1 MRQSVNRKH
10 SKYMRQ
16 VQHIFCVCAFLIGIC
31 AHAHAQ
37 KDGSTCYKA
46 IPIGKDYTVNIS
58 SAQTVWYSARTFD
71 LPLAVY
77 FIPQNETDPAP
88 EVEMDFSCTSGIYS
102 DPIICML
109 FCKGGTVT
117 MPMPHRPPLD
127 TTRVE
132 GQLAYYISMGKSY
145 RDLLFKMGIDYNVDV
160 VIKVTYHSAGSMSIA
175 PDDMFSSCVEVDK
188 IVHLGDS
195 VPVEANDKESYAIVP
210 YVQWQYDS
218 IQYEWYGTTPCVLS
232 IGNNC
237 TFDPTSATDDAI
249 MDGGPNSPSNPMQP
263 GDKWK
268 VTSGL
273 LMDYVSDTVNY
284 PNEAGMF
291 FAKFYS
297 SAPGGMK
304 ITKIPTLPPRADAI
318 IMRYDHTYALN
329 AHDTVVY
336 AMPKTWVQDLQFT
349 TPTTH
354 LFRMYI
360 ASDPDFSQSHVIDSL
375 LFSPSNDGHILGL
388 LGTQLKEYWKKAI
401 DQYLYVRFECSEA
414 TTVTPAQ
421 WSVSPCVNSSKLI
434 TNGNEFSVAKGS
446 YGKVF
451 YRFYYKHWKGGD
463 MTFQWKNNRTK
474 CPLYMGDTCS
484 YENSATDAHVLLS
497 VDVPSNGKWILTKE
511 RLDTLEKYVDG
522 DGYLYI
528 LFYPTAQAKMVV
540 TTDAPEDADPIY
552 PTATVTVACD
562 ANNHP
567 YVEVKTAQTITI
579 SNEAGTAVK
588 TISAQPDA
596 KYSLSD
602 LSSGTY
608 TLQGETETITI
619 NL

>member
-1 MRQSVNRKH
+1 MKLRN
-10 SKYMRQ
+10 
-16 VQHIFCVCAFLIGIC
+16 ILCACAFLIGVC
-31 AHAHAQ
+31 APTHAQ

-46 IPIGKDYTVNIS
+46 IPIGKEYSVEIS
-58 SAQTVWYSARTFD
+58 TAQTVWYSARTFD

-77 FIPQNETDPAP
+77 FIPQHESDPAP

-117 MPMPHRPPLD
+117 MPIPHRPPLD

-145 RDLLFKMGIDYNVDV
+145 RDLLLKMGIDYNVDV

-195 VPVEANDKESYAIVP
+195 IPVEANDKESYVIVP

-218 IQYEWYGTTPCVLS
+218 IQYEWTGTTPCLLS
-232 IGNNC
+232 VGNNC
-237 TFDPTSATDDAI
+237 SFDPTSTTDDAI

-268 VTSGL
+268 VTSDL
-273 LMDYVSDTVNY
+273 LMDFVSDTVNY

-297 SAPGGMK
+297 AASGGMK
-304 ITKIPTLPPRADAI
+304 ITKIPTLPPRANAI

-336 AMPKTWVQDLQFT
+336 AIPKSWVKDMQFS
-349 TPTTH
+349 TPSKH
-354 LFRMYI
+354 LFKMYI
-360 ASDPDFSQSHVIDSL
+360 ASDPDFSLPHMIDSL
-375 LFSPSNDGHILGL
+375 RFNPSYDGHILGL
-388 LGTQLKEYWKKAI
+388 LGTQLKEYWKKAV
-401 DQYLYVRFECSEA
+401 DQYLYVRFECSEV
-414 TTVTPAQ
+414 TTVVPAQ
-421 WSVSPCVNSSKLI
+421 WSVSPCQTKAKLI
-434 TNGNEFSVAKGS
+434 TKGNEMTIAKGS
-446 YGKVF
+446 NGKVF
-451 YRFYYKHWKGGD
+451 YRFYYNHWKGGN
-463 MTFQWKNNRTK
+463 MTFQWGDRRTK

-511 RLDTLEKYVDG
+511 RLDTLEKYVDN

-528 LFYPTAQAKMVV
+528 LFYPLAQSKMIISS
-540 TTDAPEDADPIY
+540 DAPEEADPVY
-552 PTATVTVACD
+552 PAATVTVRCD
-562 ANNHP
+562 INNKP
-567 YVEVKTAQTITI
+567 FVEVSVTQTVTVEDETGTI
-579 SNEAGTAVK
+579 VK
-588 TISAQPDA
+588 TFTDAVPDA

-602 LSSGTY
+602 LPAGKY
-608 TLQGETETITI
+608 TLRGNKETITV

>member
-1 MRQSVNRKH
+1 MRR
-10 SKYMRQ
+10 

-145 RDLLFKMGIDYNVDV
+145 RDLLLKMGVDYNVDV

-175 PDDMFSSCVEVDK
+175 PDGMFSSCVEVDK

-195 VPVEANDKESYAIVP
+195 IPVEANDKESYVIVP

-218 IQYEWYGTTPCVLS
+218 IQYEWTGTTPCILS
-232 IGNNC
+232 VGNNC
-237 TFDPTSATDDAI
+237 SFDPTSATDDAI

-263 GDKWK
+263 GAKWK

-401 DQYLYVRFECSEA
+401 DQYLYVRFDCSEA
-414 TTVTPAQ
+414 TTVTPALWKMSECVKK
-421 WSVSPCVNSSKLI
+421 WSVLPIGRDVQLQ
-434 TNGNEFSVAKGS
+434 KGDYES
-446 YGKVF
+446 GQVY
-451 YRFYYKHWKGGD
+451 YRIYYASWRGGD
-463 MTFQWKNNRTK
+463 VTFQWKSTQNGCTV
-474 CPLYMGDTCS
+474 YIGDNCS
-484 YENSATDAHVLLS
+484 FAPSSTDEHVVIWKSLSKNSRWTIPASTIEEWGER
-497 VDVPSNGKWILTKE
+497 VDE
-511 RLDTLEKYVDG
+511 E
-522 DGYLYI
+522 GYLYVR
-528 LFYPTAQAKMVV
+528 FNAKAAAKMLI
-540 TTDAPEDADPIY
+540 TSTAPAETDPEY
-552 PTATVTVACD
+552 PTATVIVGCD
-562 ANNHP
+562 NSNQL
-567 YVEVKTAQTITI
+567 YVEVKKAQTVII
-579 SNEAGTAVK
+579 KNEAGTAVK
-588 TISAQPDA
+588 TFTDAQPDY
-596 KYSLSD
+596 KYFLSE
-602 LSSGTY
+602 LGSGTY